1 MKNNIHKNILDAEKK
16 FDSIII
22 YLYFP
27 QFFREISPLWYF
39 TTSHVVEVVDVC
51 QITTKTKKNLQF
63 YLFAGDEILAVNGLA
78 LQGMSH
84 AEAISVFKNIRS
96 GKVLLHAARRDAT
109 MRRYLWINNTQW
121 AKMRKKVYFG
131 RTMHCLGKAKI
142 NIFWIFFSSS
152 HVPFGDP
159 LLEKFSKNVDFSLWG
174 KQCIVL
180 PKIDFFP
187 RFSSLCNNHI

>member
-16 FDSIII
+16 FESIII

-27 QFFREISPLWYF
+27 QFFHEISPLWYF

-109 MRRYLWINNTQW
+109 MRRCGKNNNNSDSFTKKRFDLLSFFQD
-121 AKMRKKVYFG
+121 MRKSEYIEICK
-131 RTMHCLGKAKI
+131 
-142 NIFWIFFSSS
+142 
-152 HVPFGDP
+152 
-159 LLEKFSKNVDFSLWG
+159 
-174 KQCIVL
+174 
-180 PKIDFFP
+180 
-187 RFSSLCNNHI
+187 